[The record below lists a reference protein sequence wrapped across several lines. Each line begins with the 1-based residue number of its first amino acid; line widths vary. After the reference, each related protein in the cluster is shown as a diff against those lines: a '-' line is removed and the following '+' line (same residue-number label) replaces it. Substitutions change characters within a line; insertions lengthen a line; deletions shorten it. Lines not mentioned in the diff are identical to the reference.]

1 VIEPEPSIAFLVK
14 RFPRLSETFVLNEFL
29 ELRRQGLPVRLIAI
43 MDPAEPHVQPEAD
56 ALRGE
61 VTYLRGPRFWP
72 LLPRVIRVAARHRLG
87 TLRALR
93 WVVPRARL
101 ASWRRLA
108 EALILVDE
116 LEGQPVHLHV
126 HWAHAPGGVALL
138 AERIAGIP
146 WSLSTHA
153 KDLYTV
159 PAADVAERARCAHF
173 ITTCTSANV
182 EHLTEVIGAA
192 PEKVVL
198 CRHGVRLDRF
208 AALNRV
214 PEPGRLLSIGRLVPK
229 KGFDVLIG
237 ACAELARRNV
247 EFRLDIVGDGAQRQA
262 LLGLVE
268 RLGLSDRVKILP
280 GRPQPELLDFYA
292 RAACFVM
299 APAVQSD
306 GDRDGVPNVILEAMA
321 CGVPTVATAISGIPE
336 VIEDGRTGVLVPSG
350 DRDALADA
358 LQLLLAVPERAQQL
372 GDAGRRVVHSEF
384 ELADCTAPVVELL
397 RLRLGLR
404 LPPHAREPAAAPA

>member
-1 VIEPEPSIAFLVK
+1 VIEPEPRVAFLVK

-29 ELRRQGLPVRLIAI
+29 ELRRQGLPLRLIAI
-43 MDPAEPHVQPEAD
+43 MDPAEPHVQPEAE

-61 VTYLRGPRFWP
+61 VTYLRGPRVWP
-72 LLPRVIRVAARHRLG
+72 QLPRLIRVAARYRSG

-93 WVVPRARL
+93 WVAPRARV
-101 ASWRRLA
+101 AAWRRLA

-116 LEGQPVHLHV
+116 LEGEPVHLHV
-126 HWAHAPGGVALL
+126 HWAHVPAAVALL

-153 KDLYTV
+153 KDLYTL
-159 PAADVAERARCAHF
+159 PAADVAERAKRARF

-182 EHLTEVIGAA
+182 EHLTEVIGAE
-192 PEKVVL
+192 PEKVFL

-208 AALNRV
+208 AAVKRA

-229 KGFDVLIG
+229 KGFDVLIE
-237 ACAELARRNV
+237 ACAVLAQRNV
-247 EFRLDIVGDGAQRQA
+247 EFSLDIVGDGTQRA
-262 LLGLVE
+262 SLLELVE
-268 RLGLSDRVKILP
+268 LRGLSDRVKILP
-280 GRPQPELLDFYA
+280 GRPQPELLELYA
-292 RAACFVM
+292 RAACFVL

-336 VIEDGRTGVLVPSG
+336 VIQDGRTGVLVPSG
-350 DRDALADA
+350 DCTVLADA
-358 LQLLLAVPERAQQL
+358 LQLLLAEPGRAQQL
-372 GDAGRRVVHSEF
+372 GDAGRRLVESQF
-384 ELADCTAPVVELL
+384 DLADCAAPVVELL
-397 RLRLGLR
+397 RLRLGLPTTR
-404 LPPHAREPAAAPA
+404 QQPAAAPA